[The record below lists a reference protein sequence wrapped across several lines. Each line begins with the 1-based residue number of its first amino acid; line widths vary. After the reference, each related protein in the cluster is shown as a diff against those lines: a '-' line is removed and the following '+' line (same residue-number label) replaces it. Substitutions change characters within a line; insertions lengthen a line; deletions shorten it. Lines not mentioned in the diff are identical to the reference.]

1 LIVDD
6 QAPMRGAL
14 AAFLNTRPNMQVVAQ
29 LEDGVEAIRIATELH
44 PDIVVM
50 DLLLPSLDGI
60 EATRQIMLACP
71 DTDVVLL
78 SARMDGRTR
87 ADALAAGAVACVS
100 KLGAFDQLERAI
112 NSAYDARR
120 ASRASGRS

>member
-1 LIVDD
+1 MRATMNARGRGPRDSLLSCRNPWIHSASSTASPTCRMPIRILIVDD

-29 LEDGVEAIRIATELH
+29 LEDGVAAIRIATELH

-78 SARMDGRTR
+78 SARMDG
-87 ADALAAGAVACVS
+87 
-100 KLGAFDQLERAI
+100 
-112 NSAYDARR
+112 
-120 ASRASGRS
+120 